1 MGQLPIEGCQVEVL
15 AQRALQVRRVVGA
28 QSRALGKRADR
39 LEIQQG
45 AVDPDSQAGDAL
57 QCLQTCIA
65 ANALPALRDE
75 QGIRNFQTPDGRCP
89 QIEQLHLVEKI
100 FAESRALALEKPSER
115 QRGVDHQRHQYRR
128 PALISSGIVVPG
140 PAPRSLPTRQ
150 RRISSISARLRA
162 RSLSSAEAGTSFA
175 TALPRRVMVTVS
187 PASTLSSSS
196 ASFVFASK
204 DPTFIRR
211 LRFPLSTRQPVG
223 RVPPSLS
230 LAQPARNS

>member
-15 AQRALQVRRVVGA
+15 AERALQVGRVVGA
-28 QSRALGKRADR
+28 QSGALGKRADR
-39 LEIQQG
+39 FEIQEG

-57 QCLQTCIA
+57 QCLQTRIA

-75 QGIRNFQTPDGRCP
+75 QSIRNFQTPDGRCP

-115 QRGVDHQRHQYRR
+115 QRRVDHQRHQYQYRR

-140 PAPRSLPTRQ
+140 PAPRSLPTRP
-150 RRISSISARLRA
+150 RRISSISARRRA

-175 TALPRRVMVTVS
+175 
-187 PASTLSSSS
+187 
-196 ASFVFASK
+196 FASK
-204 DPTFIRR
+204 DPTFIRM
-211 LRFPLSTRQPVG
+211 LSFPAV
-223 RVPPSLS
+223 
-230 LAQPARNS
+230 N